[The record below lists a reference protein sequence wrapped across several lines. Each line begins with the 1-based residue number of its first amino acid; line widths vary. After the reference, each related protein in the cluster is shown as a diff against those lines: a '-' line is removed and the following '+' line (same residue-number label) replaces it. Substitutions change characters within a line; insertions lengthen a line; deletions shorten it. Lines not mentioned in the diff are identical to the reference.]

1 MQDNAVRIDNHKT
14 ILPTTH
20 RRLVFAS
27 GSPNPID
34 TQGGK
39 ARRELIILPFFKL
52 SGETWKR

>member
-1 MQDNAVRIDNHKT
+1 MQGKQIDNHKT
-14 ILPTTH
+14 IRPTTH
-20 RRLVFAS
+20 RRLIFAS
-27 GSPNPID
+27 GSPNPIN